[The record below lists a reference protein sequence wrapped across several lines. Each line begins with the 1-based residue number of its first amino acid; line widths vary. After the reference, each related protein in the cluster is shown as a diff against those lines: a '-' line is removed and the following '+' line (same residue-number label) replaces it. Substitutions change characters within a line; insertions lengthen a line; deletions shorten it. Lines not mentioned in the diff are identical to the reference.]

1 MSDPL
6 PSFAAL
12 SFERFQAYVEDLRSR
27 SPWYRERLATVG
39 SLRTAD
45 DFTRLPFTTK
55 QELSEHHGRF
65 LSVTRSDIAEHVFTS
80 GTTGR
85 PVPFALSATDVD
97 RLGANERQS
106 LAMAG
111 ITAADTVQI
120 TTTLDKRFMA
130 GLAYWLGLR
139 AIGAG
144 VVRSGPGNAEGQWET
159 AKECGTTTLI
169 GVPSFLLRMLR
180 EWEKRGLRVD
190 QTSITRAVCIGEPI
204 ASGFGAPNLLAQ
216 RIMELCGWSLNGT
229 YASTEM
235 ATACTEARPFAGHVV
250 PSDLMHIEVVDDEGR
265 PVPEGEAG
273 EVVATPFGVEAMPL
287 LRFRT
292 GDVCAWRWG
301 IDAKGHPAKLLGPVL
316 GRKEQRLK
324 VKGTTLWPQQIIDA
338 LNAEEGLEGFAI
350 IRERDEHGGDALRV
364 LAAAPAPVL
373 HDLGDRLAD
382 RLRVR
387 PVVEA
392 ISRFE
397 LDKLIHDPR
406 QRKPM
411 IVIDRTAQV

>member
-1 MSDPL
+1 MSDL
-6 PSFAAL
+6 HPSFAAQSL
-12 SFERFQAYVEDLRSR
+12 ERLLAHAEDLRAR
-27 SPWYRERLATVG
+27 SPWYRERLAAAG
-39 SLRTAD
+39 SVRTAD

-55 QELSEHHGRF
+55 QELSEHHRRF
-65 LSVTRSDIAEHVFTS
+65 LSVPRSEIAEHVFTS

-85 PVPFALSATDVD
+85 PVPFALSAADVD
-97 RLGANERQS
+97 RLGANERLS
-106 LAMAG
+106 LSMAG

-144 VVRSGPGNAEGQWET
+144 AVRSGPGNAEGQWET
-159 AKECGTTTLI
+159 AMECGTTTLI

-180 EWEKRGLRVD
+180 EWEKRGLRAE
-190 QTSITRAVCIGEPI
+190 QTGITRAICIGEPI
-204 ASGFGAPNLLAQ
+204 ASGFSAPNLLAQ
-216 RIMELCGWSLNGT
+216 RIMGLSGWSLHGT

-235 ATACTEARPFAGHVV
+235 ATACTEREPCAGHVV
-250 PSDLMHIEVVDDEGR
+250 PPGLMHIEVVDDEGR

-273 EVVATPFGVEAMPL
+273 EAVATPFGVEAMPL

-292 GDVCAWRWG
+292 GDVCAWRMG
-301 IDAKGHPAKLLGPVL
+301 TDASGHQAVLLGPVL
-316 GRKEQRLK
+316 GRKEHRMK
-324 VKGTTLWPQQIIDA
+324 VKGTTLWPQQVIDA
-338 LNAEEGLEGFAI
+338 LNAESEIEGFAVV
-350 IRERDEHGGDALRV
+350 RERDEHGGDALRV
-364 LAAAPAPVL
+364 LAAAPASAL
-373 HDLGDRLAD
+373 QDLGDRLAG

-387 PVVEA
+387 PAVEA
-392 ISRFE
+392 ISRSE

-411 IVIDRTAQV
+411 IVIDRSKA

>member
-1 MSDPL
+1 MSDLL
-6 PSFAAL
+6 PSFAAQSL
-12 SFERFQAYVEDLRSR
+12 ERLQAHVEDLRAR
-27 SPWYRERLATVG
+27 SPWYRERLAAAG
-39 SLRTAD
+39 SVRTAD

-55 QELSEHHGRF
+55 QEVSEHHRRF
-65 LSVTRSDIAEHVFTS
+65 LSVPRSDIAEHVFTS

-85 PVPFALSATDVD
+85 PVPFALSAADVD
-97 RLGANERQS
+97 RLGSNERQS
-106 LAMAG
+106 LATAG
-111 ITAADTVQI
+111 ITGTDTVQI

-144 VVRSGPGNAEGQWET
+144 TVRSGPGNAEGQWET
-159 AKECGTTTLI
+159 AMECGTTALI
-169 GVPSFLLRMLR
+169 VVPSFLLRMLR
-180 EWEKRGLRVD
+180 EWEKRGLRAE
-190 QTSITRAVCIGEPI
+190 QTGITRAICIGEPI

-216 RIMELCGWSLNGT
+216 RIREHCRWSLHGT

-235 ATACTEARPFAGHVV
+235 ATACTENEPFAGHVV
-250 PSDLMHIEVVDDEGR
+250 PHDLMHIEVVDDEGR

-273 EVVATPFGVEAMPL
+273 EVVATPFRVEAMPL

-292 GDVCAWRWG
+292 GDVCAWRQVTDSSG
-301 IDAKGHPAKLLGPVL
+301 QQAMLIGPVL
-316 GRKEQRLK
+316 GRKEQRMK
-324 VKGTTLWPQQIIDA
+324 VKGTTLWPQQVIDA
-338 LNAEEGLEGFAI
+338 LNAEADLEGFAVV
-350 IRERDEHGGDALRV
+350 RERDELGGDALRV

-392 ISRFE
+392 ISRSE

-411 IVIDRTAQV
+411 IVIDRSKT

>member
-1 MSDPL
+1 MSDPH
-6 PSFAAL
+6 PSTESRLINRLRAH
-12 SFERFQAYVEDLRSR
+12 VEDLRTR
-27 SPWYRERLATVG
+27 STWYRERLASIG
-39 SLRTAD
+39 SPRTAE
-45 DFTRLPFTTK
+45 DFDHLPFTTK
-55 QELSEHHGRF
+55 QELSEQHGRF
-65 LSVTRSDIAEHVFTS
+65 LSVPRHAIAEHVFTS
-80 GTTGR
+80 GTTGK
-85 PVPFALSATDVD
+85 PVPFALSAADVD

-106 LAMAG
+106 LATAG

-139 AIGAG
+139 SISAG

-159 AKECGTTTLI
+159 AMECGTTTLI

-204 ASGFGAPNLLAQ
+204 ASGFGEANLLAK
-216 RIMELCGWSLNGT
+216 RIAELCPFRLHGT

-250 PSDLMHIEVVDDEGR
+250 PSELMHIEVVDDEGR
-265 PVPEGEAG
+265 PVTEGEAG

-292 GDVCAWRWG
+292 GDICAWRMG
-301 IDAKGHPAKLLGPVL
+301 TDGSGRPALLLGPVL

-324 VKGTTLWPQQIIDA
+324 VKGTTLWPQQVIDA
-338 LNAEEGLEGFAI
+338 LNAEPDLEGFAVV
-350 IRERDEHGGDALRV
+350 RERDEHGGDALRV
-364 LAAAPAPVL
+364 LAAAPASAL
-373 HDLGDRLAD
+373 QDLGDRLAE

-387 PVVEA
+387 PALEA
-392 ISRFE
+392 ISRSE
-397 LDKLIHDPR
+397 LDKLIYDPR

-411 IVIDRTAQV
+411 IVIDRTKA